1 MAPSA
6 IEPEVSIE
14 KIPIKPWSRP
24 ALTEEKLDWAP
35 LVEIDLSRFDEPG
48 GKEALAKQLYDAVT
62 RVGFWVV
69 TGHGLSEERVLRQFS
84 IGNAF
89 FKEPLEEKRS
99 FACNFAEGEYFG
111 YRENERW
118 IGDTGVK
125 DNIEMVCIEI
135 VMHRYMNLVNRNS
148 SISRKQFLYGMI
160 FLNTE
165 LSDRTTMRL
174 RSSIVI
180 FLIMSFENCLF

>member
-1 MAPSA
+1 MNDSKHVAFHIYISSQITVAVYIQAKMAPSV
-6 IEPEVSIE
+6 IKEQFSSE
-14 KIPIKPWSRP
+14 KVTIKPWSRP
-24 ALTEEKLDWAP
+24 AHTRENIDWAP

-48 GKEALAKQLYDAVT
+48 RKQELAKQLYDAVT

-69 TGHGLSEERVLRQFS
+69 VGHGIEDERVMRQFS

-89 FKEPLEEKRS
+89 FQEPLEEKRS

-125 DNIEMVCIEI
+125 DNVEMV
-135 VMHRYMNLVNRNS
+135 YS
-148 SISRKQFLYGMI
+148 S
-160 FLNTE
+160 
-165 LSDRTTMRL
+165 LSKVRVEH
-174 RSSIVI
+174 S
-180 FLIMSFENCLF
+180 

>member
-6 IEPEVSIE
+6 IKEQFASE
-14 KIPIKPWSRP
+14 KVTIKPWSRP
-24 ALTEEKLDWAP
+24 AHTRENIDWAP
-35 LVEIDLSRFDEPG
+35 LVEIDLSRFDDPG
-48 GKEALAKQLYDAVT
+48 RKQELAKQLYDAVT

-69 TGHGLSEERVLRQFS
+69 VGHGIEDERVMRQFS

-89 FKEPLEEKRS
+89 FQEPLEEKRS

-125 DNIEMVCIEI
+125 DNVEMV
-135 VMHRYMNLVNRNS
+135 Y
-148 SISRKQFLYGMI
+148 
-160 FLNTE
+160 
-165 LSDRTTMRL
+165 LSLSKVRVEH
-174 RSSIVI
+174 S
-180 FLIMSFENCLF
+180 

>member
-6 IEPEVSIE
+6 IETQSAPQ
-14 KIPIKPWSRP
+14 KISIKPWSRP
-24 ALTEEKLDWAP
+24 EPTKENIEWAP

-48 GKEALAKQLYDAVT
+48 GKQELAKQLYDAVT

-69 TGHGLSEERVLRQFS
+69 VGHGIDDERILRQFS

-118 IGDTGVK
+118 VGDTGVK
-125 DNIEMVCIEI
+125 DNIEMV
-135 VMHRYMNLVNRNS
+135 RS
-148 SISRKQFLYGMI
+148 FLSG
-160 FLNTE
+160 L
-165 LSDRTTMRL
+165 D
-174 RSSIVI
+174 
-180 FLIMSFENCLF
+180 

>member
-6 IEPEVSIE
+6 VEPEVLGTSE
-14 KIPIKPWSRP
+14 KIPIKAWTRP
-24 ALTEEKLDWAP
+24 AQTEEKLEWAP

-69 TGHGLSEERVLRQFS
+69 TGHGISEERVLRQFS

-125 DNIEMVCIEI
+125 DNVEMVCSDFFKP
-135 VMHRYMNLVNRNS
+135 NS
-148 SISRKQFLYGMI
+148 
-160 FLNTE
+160 N
-165 LSDRTTMRL
+165 D
-174 RSSIVI
+174 SS
-180 FLIMSFENCLF
+180 